1 MVYFRW
7 ILLALLLLPVWLLV
21 TAPATLV
28 AKAAAGGGLQLSGL
42 HGSLWTGSAESA
54 RLQLAPVR
62 GRALV
67 FDLGELDWRLEPL
80 SLLTLNACARVSA
93 SLSSQ
98 QFQARVCSGPG
109 GDTQLSDLRLNV
121 PASFIRLMAPI
132 EANGKLM
139 LALDKLSL
147 SGNQLTDLSGS
158 GRIEN
163 LSVLMGRDWQSFGNL
178 NLSMG
183 VAGDKS
189 PRFTADVIS
198 DDKAIQWFASAPDVT
213 LTQAGP
219 AMLLSTQLQL
229 SESYRLQWESMLG
242 MAGFEARDGGFV
254 MDVKLP

>member
-7 ILLALLLLPVWLLV
+7 ILLALLLLPAWLLV

-28 AKAAAGGGLQLSGL
+28 AQAAAAGGLQLSGL

-67 FDLGELDWRLEPL
+67 FDLGELDWRLEPM
-80 SLLTLNACARVSA
+80 SLLGLNACVRISA

-98 QFQARVCSGPG
+98 QFQGRVCAGLG
-109 GDTQLSDLRLNV
+109 GETRISDLRLNV
-121 PASFIRLMAPI
+121 PANFVRLMAPI

-139 LALDKLSL
+139 LALDELSL
-147 SGNQLTDLSGS
+147 SGNRITGLSGS

-178 NLSMG
+178 NLAVG
-183 VAGDKS
+183 VAGDKT
-189 PRFTADVIS
+189 PLFTADVIS
-198 DDKAIQWFASAPDVT
+198 DDKAIQWFASAPEIT
-213 LTQAGP
+213 LTHAGP
-219 AMLLSTQLQL
+219 DMLLSTQLQL
-229 SESYRLQWESMLG
+229 SESYRLQWENLLG